1 MVKIPAAEAS
11 ALLYHKLSAHNV
23 EITCSKCPSLS
34 FTDYQAYIVHR
45 RECRKS
51 VVSNVSGC
59 HSKLA
64 YNPNRVRLGT
74 PQPDSNWLSSLSG
87 YTLCTLCDKTIL
99 TLG

>member
-45 RECRKS
+45 RECKKFVWS
-51 VVSNVSGC
+51 VSGG
-59 HSKLA
+59 HSELA

-74 PQPDSNWLSSLSG
+74 PQPGSDWLSSLSG
-87 YTLCTLCDKTIL
+87 YTKCTSCGKTIL
-99 TLG
+99 T

>member
-23 EITCSKCPSLS
+23 EITCSKCLTLS

-64 YNPNRVRLGT
+64 YNPNRVRLGS
-74 PQPDSNWLSSLSG
+74 PQPGSNWLSSLSG
-87 YTLCTLCDKTIL
+87 YTKCTSCGKTIL
-99 TLG
+99 T